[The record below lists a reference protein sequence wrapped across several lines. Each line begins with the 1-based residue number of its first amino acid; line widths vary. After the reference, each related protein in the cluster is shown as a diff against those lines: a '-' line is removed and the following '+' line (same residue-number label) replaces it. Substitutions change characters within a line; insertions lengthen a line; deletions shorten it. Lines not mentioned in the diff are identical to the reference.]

1 MLYKDETQ
9 IKNLSMIIE
18 IKVIE
23 INMEIIKSW

>member
-23 INMEIIKSW
+23 INMEIIKS